1 VQGAGSP
8 FGRPTECRRPHG
20 CSEPLVQSSARDS
33 AARPLAQQL
42 RAGRGRVG
50 ESVEVTSAELLS
62 LVYISS
68 ACKLFLKTF
77 QHVLGLSGARVG
89 RACNSVGFPLA
100 GIDHSPSLSPSL
112 LFTLLAALSC
122 SKPVAD
128 YADCV
133 WNLPLSN
140 MADNGFRA
148 PSCFAAKHVAS
159 HCEPCQTTANNLI
172 QSQVHNMTK
181 DP

>member
-1 VQGAGSP
+1 MLQGAGSP
-8 FGRPTECRRPHG
+8 FGRPTECRRPCG

-33 AARPLAQQL
+33 AARPPAQQL

-100 GIDHSPSLSPSL
+100 GIDHSPSPHPSSSPFSLPSAAPKQLLITLTASGISLSPTWPIMVFVRPLVSQR
-112 LFTLLAALSC
+112 SMWRRIV
-122 SKPVAD
+122 SPV
-128 YADCV
+128 
-133 WNLPLSN
+133 
-140 MADNGFRA
+140 RQR
-148 PSCFAAKHVAS
+148 
-159 HCEPCQTTANNLI
+159 QTI
-172 QSQVHNMTK
+172 
-181 DP
+181 